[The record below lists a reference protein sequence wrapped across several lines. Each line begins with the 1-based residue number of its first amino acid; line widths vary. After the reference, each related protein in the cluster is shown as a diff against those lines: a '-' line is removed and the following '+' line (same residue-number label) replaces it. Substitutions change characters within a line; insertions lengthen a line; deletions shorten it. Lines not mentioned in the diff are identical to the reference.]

1 MKFQYLGTAAAEAI
15 PALFCGCPN
24 CVKSRE
30 IGGRAIRTRSQ
41 AIIDDTLLIDLPCDT
56 YSHFLTNGIQGHKI
70 RHLLITHS
78 HPDHL
83 YPTEL
88 LRRKPPYAHNMECE
102 QLKVYCT
109 EGAYK
114 TIREKVKD
122 NTCLQVHCIKPFE
135 QLQLGPYQVCPL
147 PARHAIG
154 DDAVIYLIQGEKTLL
169 YAHDTGYF
177 YDEVFDYLEKN
188 HIHLDLISLDCTN
201 VDLPISN
208 SQTHMGVPN
217 ILDAVQ
223 RLTDI
228 GAVDQRT
235 VKFINHFSH
244 NANPLHHV
252 LEERVSP
259 LGYHVAYDGLAVI
272 F

>member
-1 MKFQYLGTAAAEAI
+1 MKLTYLGTAAAEGF
-15 PALFCGCPN
+15 PAVFCN
-24 CVKSRE
+24 CRYCATARAL
-30 IGGRAIRTRSQ
+30 GGKNIRTRSQ
-41 AIIDDTLLIDLPCDT
+41 ALVNEDLLIDLPCDT
-56 YSHFLTNGIQGHKI
+56 YSHFLTNNISGHKI

-88 LRRKPPYAHNMECE
+88 LRRRAPYAHNMECE
-102 QLKVYCT
+102 QLQVYCT
-109 EGAYK
+109 AGAYK

-122 NTCLQVHCIKPFE
+122 SDHLQVHLIKPFE
-135 QLQLGPYQVCPL
+135 QLQLGEYRVCPL

-177 YDEVFDYLEKN
+177 YDEVFDYLEN
-188 HIHLDLISLDCTN
+188 NQIHLDMISLDCTN

-208 SQTHMGVPN
+208 TQTHMGVPN
-217 ILDAVQ
+217 VLDAVQ
-223 RLTDI
+223 RLTAI
-228 GAVDQRT
+228 GAVDDHT

-244 NANPLHHV
+244 NANPLHHA
-252 LEERVSP
+252 LEQRVTP
-259 LGYHVAYDGLAVI
+259 LGYRVSYDGLQVI